1 MSKLQ
6 HLVLPFQLHIEAMER
21 LAEEIKEVD
30 PKVYAEVKSLIRIF
44 HRNMADIAFGL
55 GLGGITQR
63 SGGTDKSD

>member
-21 LAEEIKEVD
+21 LAEEIKEHD
-30 PKVYAEVKSLIRIF
+30 SEVYKETKALIRKF
-44 HRNMADIAFGL
+44 HRDMAAIAFGL